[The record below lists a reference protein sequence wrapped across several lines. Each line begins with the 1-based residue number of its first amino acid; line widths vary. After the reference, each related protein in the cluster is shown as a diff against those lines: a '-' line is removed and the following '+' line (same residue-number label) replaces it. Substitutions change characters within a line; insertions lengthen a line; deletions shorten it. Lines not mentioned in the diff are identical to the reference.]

1 VELNEQSPNYMNNF
15 RNSDFLIS
23 DIKDKAAKIS
33 DFIFKDSNYP
43 LIFKNLYEASFYYL
57 KKGGKKIRPYLV
69 IKSAELFGCH
79 ENFAL
84 PTAATIEMI
93 HNFSLIHD
101 DIMDNSDFRRNV
113 PSVHKKYGIDY
124 AVLAGDFLL
133 IYALD
138 FLVEKN
144 KSLNISD
151 EKILKINKK
160 ILETLKEICE
170 GQALDSDFSRNFDLP
185 SKQDY
190 FLMISKKTGA
200 LFSTSC
206 YLGGLIAD
214 ASLKDLEKLSN
225 YGKYLGI
232 SFQIVD
238 DILGIFGD
246 SKITGKPVGND
257 IIEGKKTI
265 PIILGCELCD
275 LKQKEKILSIINSK
289 KAKKEDINFI
299 LNTFKE
305 IDLENKLRDLAK
317 EYMELAINEIKEING
332 DEDVKKYFIELAYFL
347 INRNF

>member
-1 VELNEQSPNYMNNF
+1 MNDDNKF
-15 RNSDFLIS
+15 DILIL
-23 DIKDKAAKIS
+23 DIKDKALKIN
-33 DFIFKDSNYP
+33 DFIFKDIQYPSN
-43 LIFKNLYEASFYYL
+43 LLNLYESSFYYL
-57 KKGGKKIRPYLV
+57 KTGGKKIRPYLV
-69 IKSAELFGCH
+69 IKSTELFGCN
-79 ENFAL
+79 EKLAF

-101 DIMDNSDFRRNV
+101 DIMDNSDFRHNV

-138 FLVEKN
+138 FLIKKN

-160 ILETLKEICE
+160 ILESLKDICE
-170 GQALDSDFSRNFDLP
+170 GQALDSEFSKSFNLP
-185 SKQDY
+185 SKEDY

-200 LFSTSC
+200 LISTSC
-206 YLGGLIAD
+206 FLGGLIAD

-232 SFQIVD
+232 SFQIID

-246 SKITGKPVGND
+246 SKATGKPVGDD
-257 IIEGKKTI
+257 IIEGKKTM

-289 KAKKEDINFI
+289 KAKKDDINFI
-299 LNTFKE
+299 LNTFRE
-305 IDLENKLRDLAK
+305 IDLENKLKDLAK
-317 EYMELAINEIKEING
+317 EYMKFAINEIKEING
-332 DEDVKKYFIELAYFL
+332 NENVKKYFIELAYFL

>member
-1 VELNEQSPNYMNNF
+1 MNDDNKF
-15 RNSDFLIS
+15 DILIL
-23 DIKDKAAKIS
+23 DIKDKALKIN
-33 DFIFKDSNYP
+33 DFIFKDIQYPSN
-43 LIFKNLYEASFYYL
+43 LLNLYESSFYYL
-57 KKGGKKIRPYLV
+57 KTGGKKIRPYLV
-69 IKSAELFGCH
+69 IKSTELFGCN
-79 ENFAL
+79 EKLAF

-101 DIMDNSDFRRNV
+101 DIMDNSDFRHNV

-138 FLVEKN
+138 FLIKKN

-160 ILETLKEICE
+160 ILESLKDICE
-170 GQALDSDFSRNFDLP
+170 GQALDSEFSKSFNLP
-185 SKQDY
+185 SKEDY

-200 LFSTSC
+200 LISTSC
-206 YLGGLIAD
+206 FLGGLIAD

-232 SFQIVD
+232 SFQIID

-246 SKITGKPVGND
+246 SKVMGKPVGDD

-265 PIILGCELCD
+265 PIILGCEFCD
-275 LKQKEKILSIINSK
+275 LKQKGKILSIINSK
-289 KAKKEDINFI
+289 KAKKDDINFI

-305 IDLENKLRDLAK
+305 IDLENKLKDLAK
-317 EYMELAINEIKEING
+317 EYMEFAINEIKEING
-332 DEDVKKYFIELAYFL
+332 NEDVKKYFIELAHFL

>member
-1 VELNEQSPNYMNNF
+1 
-15 RNSDFLIS
+15 
-23 DIKDKAAKIS
+23 
-33 DFIFKDSNYP
+33 
-43 LIFKNLYEASFYYL
+43 
-57 KKGGKKIRPYLV
+57 
-69 IKSAELFGCH
+69 
-79 ENFAL
+79 
-84 PTAATIEMI
+84 
-93 HNFSLIHD
+93 
-101 DIMDNSDFRRNV
+101 MDNSDFRHNV

-124 AVLAGDFLL
+124 AILAGDFLL
-133 IYALD
+133 VYALD

-144 KSLNISD
+144 KSLNMSD

-160 ILETLKEICE
+160 ILEALKEICE

-200 LFSTSC
+200 LFSASC
-206 YLGGLIAD
+206 FLGGLIAD

-246 SKITGKPVGND
+246 SKITGKTVGND

-275 LKQKEKILSIINSK
+275 LKQKEKILSIVNSK
-289 KAKKEDINFI
+289 KAKEEDINFI

-317 EYMELAINEIKEING
+317 EYMEFAINEIKEING